1 MHNLKQS
8 RFIISLRICHLFITT
23 LLTVSQTIKV
33 NTSYC
38 INSVLLDIKAILH
51 DSCINTDTKSINNT
65 LAEVSSTQHNS
76 S

>member
-33 NTSYC
+33 NTSTC

-51 DSCINTDTKSINNT
+51 DSCIY
-65 LAEVSSTQHNS
+65 VYG
-76 S
+76 

>member
-8 RFIISLRICHLFITT
+8 RFIISLSICHLFITYNYVNSIT
-23 LLTVSQTIKV
+23 NKV